1 MVVSS
6 HFQEIAVPMQ
16 KKLIIFGHKA
26 MRNSYILPNPS
37 EYQCS
42 GKANQ
47 ITVMIAQ
54 SVSLGVL
61 SLPSSMAV
69 LGLVP
74 YVQ

>member
-1 MVVSS
+1 VVVSS
-6 HFQEIAVPMQ
+6 HLQ
-16 KKLIIFGHKA
+16 KSLSNAEKLMIFVYKA
-26 MRNSYILPNPS
+26 MRNSYILPNPFRFQS
-37 EYQCS
+37 RW
-42 GKANQ
+42 KTNQ

>member
-1 MVVSS
+1 MVVSTHLQRS
-6 HFQEIAVPMQ
+6 QCQ
-16 KKLIIFGHKA
+16 CKKKLIIFA
-26 MRNSYILPNPS
+26 YQELCNLYIPS
-37 EYQCS
+37 AFLEVNNW

-47 ITVMIAQ
+47 IIVMIAQ